1 VSLWGSTGLPITKRP
16 AQARQSLLSGV
27 DEVRVTDVIAVRVVP
42 VACHC
47 LSTNWHRHILTPQSL
62 TFSSFQAILSLSLN

>member
-1 VSLWGSTGLPITKRP
+1 MSLWGSTGLPITKRP

-27 DEVRVTDVIAVRVVP
+27 DEVSVIDVIAVP

-47 LSTNWHRHILTPQSL
+47 LSANWHRRILTPQSL
-62 TFSSFQAILSLSLN
+62 TFSSLQAILSLSLN